1 MSKEELGS
9 VIGLCVSREQ
19 KREKT
24 DSLHVELDGVK
35 GDKFK
40 GKDINRS
47 VLLVC
52 EYSYQLAKEN
62 SIKLSCGEL
71 GENILLDFN
80 PYSFEAGTKLQIG
93 EVLLEISQKSSLC
106 PSLSKISSKLPKLL
120 KDKRGVFT
128 KVINPGI
135 IHSEDSIYLVS

>member
-9 VIGLCVSREQ
+9 VIGLCVSKEQ

-62 SIKLSCGEL
+62 SIKLSYGEL